1 MLKKAYSTTKSVCKV
16 TFSLPIEAA
25 PDAEKVMLVG
35 DFNDWSTQDAQVL
48 KKGKN
53 QFETSIELEAGRS
66 YEFRYLIDNKR
77 WENDWEAD
85 DYVPSPF
92 AGIANSVLML
102 DAVAEKPAAPAPK
115 AATPKKAS
123 APKVTE
129 EKVAPTPKKASA
141 PKVTEEKVA
150 PKPKTKAVK
159 VVKAVAPTPAAKD
172 DLTKIEGIG
181 PKIAEIFA
189 AKGIATFAD
198 LSKAKPAALKTIL
211 DEAGSRFKMHD
222 PTTWPAQA
230 KLAAAGSWDKLQTLQ
245 DELKGGKK

>member
-35 DFNDWSTQDAQVL
+35 DFNDWNTQDALVL

-53 QFETSIELEAGRS
+53 QFETSIELAAGRS

-92 AGIANSVLML
+92 AGITNSVLML
-102 DAVAEKPAAPAPK
+102 DAVAEQSAAPAPK
-115 AATPKKAS
+115 AATPKKVT
-123 APKVTE
+123 APKATE
-129 EKVAPTPKKASA
+129 EKVAPA
-141 PKVTEEKVA
+141 
-150 PKPKTKAVK
+150 PKTKAVK
-159 VVKAVAPTPAAKD
+159 VVKAAAPAPTAKD

-230 KLAAAGSWDKLQTLQ
+230 KLAAAGSWDKLQTMQ

>member
-1 MLKKAYSTTKSVCKV
+1 MLKKAYSTTQSVCKV

-35 DFNDWSTQDAQVL
+35 DFNDWNTQDAPVL

-53 QFETSIELEAGRS
+53 QFETSIELAAGRN
-66 YEFRYLIDNKR
+66 YQFRYLIDHKR

-92 AGIANSVLML
+92 AGITNSVLML
-102 DAVAEKPAAPAPK
+102 EAVSQQPAAADSK
-115 AATPKKAS
+115 AASPKKAS
-123 APKVTE
+123 APKATE
-129 EKVAPTPKKASA
+129 EKVAPA
-141 PKVTEEKVA
+141 
-150 PKPKTKAVK
+150 PKTKAVK
-159 VVKAVAPTPAAKD
+159 VVKAAAPTPAAKD

-181 PKIAEIFA
+181 PKIAEIFI

-230 KLAAAGSWDKLQTLQ
+230 KLAAAGSWDKLQILQ
-245 DELKGGKK
+245 DDLKGGKK

>member
-1 MLKKAYSTTKSVCKV
+1 MLKKAYSTTQPVCKV
-16 TFSLPIEAA
+16 TFSLPVEAA

-35 DFNDWSTQDAQVL
+35 DFNNWNTLDAPIM

-53 QFETSIELEAGRS
+53 QFEVALELPAGRS

-85 DYVPSPF
+85 DYTPSPF
-92 AGIANSVLML
+92 AGIANSVLTL
-102 DAVAEKPAAPAPK
+102 DVVTQQPAAPAKKAAAPKKSIPAKPAAPEAPAEKPAPK
-115 AATPKKAS
+115 A
-123 APKVTE
+123 
-129 EKVAPTPKKASA
+129 
-141 PKVTEEKVA
+141 
-150 PKPKTKAVK
+150 KAVK
-159 VVKAVAPTPAAKD
+159 VAKPTAPTPAVKD

-189 AKGIATFAD
+189 AKGIVTFTD
-198 LSKAKPAALKTIL
+198 LSKAKPAALKNIL
-211 DEAGSRFKMHD
+211 DDAGSRFKMHD
-222 PTTWPAQA
+222 PSTWPAQA

>member
-1 MLKKAYSTTKSVCKV
+1 MLKKAYSTTQSVCKV

-35 DFNDWSTQDAQVL
+35 DFNDWNTQDAPVL

-53 QFETSIELEAGRS
+53 QFETSIELATGRS

-85 DYVPSPF
+85 DYVPSLF
-92 AGIANSVLML
+92 AGITNSVLML
-102 DAVAEKPAAPAPK
+102 DAVAEKSAAPAPK
-115 AATPKKAS
+115 ATTPKKAI
-123 APKVTE
+123 APKATE
-129 EKVAPTPKKASA
+129 EKVAPA
-141 PKVTEEKVA
+141 
-150 PKPKTKAVK
+150 PKTKAVK
-159 VVKAVAPTPAAKD
+159 VVKAAAPTPAAKD

-181 PKIAEIFA
+181 PKIAEIFT

-211 DEAGSRFKMHD
+211 DDAGSRFKMHD

-230 KLAAAGSWDKLQTLQ
+230 KLAAAGSWDKLQTMQ

>member
-1 MLKKAYSTTKSVCKV
+1 MLKKAYSTTQSVCKV

-35 DFNDWSTQDAQVL
+35 DFNDWNTQDALVL

-53 QFETSIELEAGRS
+53 QFETSIELAAGRS

-92 AGIANSVLML
+92 AGITNSVLML
-102 DAVAEKPAAPAPK
+102 DAVAEKPAAPATK
-115 AATPKKAS
+115 AATPKKVT
-123 APKVTE
+123 APKATE
-129 EKVAPTPKKASA
+129 EKVAPA
-141 PKVTEEKVA
+141 
-150 PKPKTKAVK
+150 PKTKAVK
-159 VVKAVAPTPAAKD
+159 VVKAAAPAPTAKD

>member
-1 MLKKAYSTTKSVCKV
+1 MLKKAYSTTQSVCKV

-35 DFNDWSTQDAQVL
+35 DFNDWNTQAAPVL
-48 KKGKN
+48 KKGKK
-53 QFETSIELEAGRS
+53 QFETAVELAAGRS

-77 WENDWEAD
+77 WENDWDAD

-92 AGIANSVLML
+92 AGITNSVLTL
-102 DAVAEKPAAPAPK
+102 DAVAVQSAAPAPK
-115 AATPKKAS
+115 AATTQKAA
-123 APKVTE
+123 APKAAE
-129 EKVAPTPKKASA
+129 EKMAPA
-141 PKVTEEKVA
+141 PKA
-150 PKPKTKAVK
+150 KTVK
-159 VVKAVAPTPAAKD
+159 VVKAAVPAPAPKD

-189 AKGIATFAD
+189 AQGIATFAA

-230 KLAAAGSWDKLQTLQ
+230 KLAAAGSWDKLQTMQ

>member
-1 MLKKAYSTTKSVCKV
+1 MLKKAYSTTQSVCKV

-35 DFNDWSTQDAQVL
+35 DFNDWNTLDAPVL
-48 KKGKN
+48 KKSKN
-53 QFETSIELEAGRS
+53 QFETSIELAAGRS

-92 AGIANSVLML
+92 AGITNSVLML
-102 DAVAEKPAAPAPK
+102 DAVAEQSPAPAPKTAAAPKATKAKVAPAPK
-115 AATPKKAS
+115 AEKEKT
-123 APKVTE
+123 AP
-129 EKVAPTPKKASA
+129 API
-141 PKVTEEKVA
+141 
-150 PKPKTKAVK
+150 TKAVK
-159 VVKAVAPTPAAKD
+159 VTKAVAPAPAAKD

-189 AKGIATFAD
+189 AKGISTFAD

-230 KLAAAGSWDKLQTLQ
+230 KLAAAGSWDKLQIMQ